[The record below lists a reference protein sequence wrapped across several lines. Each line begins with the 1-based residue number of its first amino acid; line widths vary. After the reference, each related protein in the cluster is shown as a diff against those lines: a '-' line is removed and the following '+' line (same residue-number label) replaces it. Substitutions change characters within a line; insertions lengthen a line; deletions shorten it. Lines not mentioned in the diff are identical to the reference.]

1 MITGDIRATYVEKAA
16 VAMPQSEPNEALCL
30 VGQLTEQLQEFEKL
44 YRNVPES
51 MASGAIEHFRG
62 LIAIF
67 DERHNRLSG
76 LALAEINRIQ
86 IELIENSSAGRSL
99 RQRLECYLDQSN
111 HTHAKSLTALI
122 NDVLCGSD
130 VGLADFMK
138 AGFDSD
144 EQLLYLITAFLVCQ
158 RKEAELTD
166 RLAVLERDVYE
177 SKDARLQ
184 ARLLLAKSLENL
196 GYIRDAHSLV
206 DEWQK
211 LFSVGQVLPSG
222 AERVIGVKSRTEVIL
237 DRQSNFQA
245 MLAELKTFREKF
257 GHCDVPRRYKENQRL
272 AVWVANLRSRRK
284 KGLLS
289 RERVEELDRLGFLW
303 ESNRRLWQNYFDALA
318 QFIKEHGHSF
328 VPIDYE
334 ENPSLAKWVRNL
346 RKDVRRQSVSER
358 RIAALRAIGFDF
370 EVREKVW
377 YERFDQLRLFK
388 ERFGHCLVPNA
399 WPENRTLSR
408 WVSHQRQCYKNGQI
422 EAERVALLDSLG
434 FVWTPPRGRP
444 IK

>member
-1 MITGDIRATYVEKAA
+1 MITGEIRATYIDKTA
-16 VAMPQSEPNEALCL
+16 VAMPQSKSNEELCL
-30 VGQLTEQLQEFEKL
+30 IGQLTAQLQEFEKL
-44 YRNVPES
+44 YKNVPES
-51 MASGAIEHFRG
+51 MAIGAIEHFRA

-67 DERHNRLSG
+67 DERHSRLSG
-76 LALAEINRIQ
+76 LVLAEISRIQ

-99 RQRLECYLDQSN
+99 RQRLERYLDQSN
-111 HTHAKSLTALI
+111 QPYAKTLMALI

-130 VGLADFMK
+130 VGLADFMR

-144 EQLLYLITAFLVCQ
+144 EELLYLITTFLVCQ
-158 RKEAELTD
+158 RKEKEFTD
-166 RLAVLERDVYE
+166 RLASLEKEVHE
-177 SKDARLQ
+177 SKEARMQ

-206 DEWQK
+206 EEWQK
-211 LFSVGQVLPSG
+211 LFSAGHGLDGSSP
-222 AERVIGVKSRTEVIL
+222 AIGWQSRTEVIL

-245 MLAELKTFREKF
+245 MLAELKNFREKF
-257 GHCDVPRRYKENQRL
+257 GHCDVPRRYKDNQRL
-272 AVWVANLRSRRK
+272 AIWVANLRSRRK

-289 RERVEELDRLGFLW
+289 RERVEALDQLGFLW

-328 VPIDYE
+328 VPIDFE

-377 YERFDQLRLFK
+377 CERFDQLRLFK
-388 ERFGHCLVPNA
+388 ERFGHCLVPNS
-399 WPENRTLSR
+399 WPEDRTLSR

-422 EAERVALLDSLG
+422 EPERVALLESLG
-434 FVWTPPRGRP
+434 FVWTPQRGRP
-444 IK
+444 SK